1 MFKNRMLYNHKL
13 CFTTSFCFPY
23 QTSALIIL
31 ANLRDTIIV
40 NIVAYT
46 ISCLYDVD
54 IKFSLSLKVFKMTV
68 NKLDIS
74 ISLPTKSSSISLK
87 IMFKIAVKPL
97 QFHEKQKEINAV
109 KCRAFEKSKRVKIV
123 E

>member
-13 CFTTSFCFPY
+13 CFTTSFCFPN

-46 ISCLYDVD
+46 KISCLYDVD

-68 NKLDIS
+68 NKLD
-74 ISLPTKSSSISLK
+74 LNFPANK
-87 IMFKIAVKPL
+87 I
-97 QFHEKQKEINAV
+97 
-109 KCRAFEKSKRVKIV
+109 
-123 E
+123 